1 MKNENPTI
9 TKRYKIPQD
18 LVMDIFRLVIVNKV
32 KYSIVGVME
41 KENVLIIEITFIKGT
56 YKSAE
61 AKDNIETM
69 LKEYK
74 DYLNETTGDNLIDS
88 EEEDNENENDF

>member
-1 MKNENPTI
+1 MKKENVNLTI

-18 LVMDIFRLVIVNKV
+18 LVMDIFRLVISNKV
-32 KYSIVGVME
+32 KYSIDGVME
-41 KENVLIIEITFIKGT
+41 KENALIMELSFVKGT

-61 AKDNIETM
+61 AKENIESM

-74 DYLNETTGDNLIDS
+74 DYLNDTNGDSLIDS
-88 EEEDNENENDF
+88 EEENEF

>member
-1 MKNENPTI
+1 MKKENINPTI

-18 LVMDIFRLVIVNKV
+18 LVMDIFRLVISNKV
-32 KYSIVGVME
+32 KYSIAGVME
-41 KENVLIIEITFIKGT
+41 KENALIMELSFVKGT

-74 DYLNETTGDNLIDS
+74 DYLNDTNGDSLIDS
-88 EEEDNENENDF
+88 EEENEF